1 MHGLIFETSVCYW
14 QNQPGCYLFPT
25 PLAQHRVRH
34 VVSSGR
40 RTRHGATF
48 LHSQTHKCVH
58 ERGVSFQSQLR
69 FSTSLL
75 RRTFMNIFHSCY
87 TIECAQSSLLP
98 SFDFNSQVWRTRAPT
113 NRTTSSSPLPKEGG
127 ETEAVARLLRRRL
140 DIHGAT
146 RCTLRSGDAPR
157 LLAVIGLVS
166 AGALVTQTH
175 SEQPSGAPPLL
186 LK

>member
-1 MHGLIFETSVCYW
+1 MKYSIVVTPSNVRNLLSCQALISTPRSDGLVHRLIA
-14 QNQPGCYLFPT
+14 L
-25 PLAQHRVRH
+25 PL
-34 VVSSGR
+34 
-40 RTRHGATF
+40 
-48 LHSQTHKCVH
+48 
-58 ERGVSFQSQLR
+58 
-69 FSTSLL
+69 
-75 RRTFMNIFHSCY
+75 
-87 TIECAQSSLLP
+87 LLP
-98 SFDFNSQVWRTRAPT
+98 SKRGR
-113 NRTTSSSPLPKEGG
+113 

-186 LK
+186 ERRSGAPPVSAPVCWLRMVLLWPPIFQRIATRPLSKVTFADRGRYSAISQA